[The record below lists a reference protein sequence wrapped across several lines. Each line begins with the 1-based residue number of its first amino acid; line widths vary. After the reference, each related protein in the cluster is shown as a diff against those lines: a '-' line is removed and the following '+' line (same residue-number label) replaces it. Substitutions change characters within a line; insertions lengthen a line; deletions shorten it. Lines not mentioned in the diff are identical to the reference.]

1 MLGPYIFK
9 EYNLGTGEMV
19 QQLKTLA
26 AVLEDQV
33 SVPSTYSQ
41 MSVTP
46 VPGVLIPLQA
56 STGTRFKCGIRTNK
70 TPIRVN
76 TSS

>member
-1 MLGPYIFK
+1 MLGPHIFK
-9 EYNLGTGEMV
+9 KYNLGTGEMV
-19 QQLKTLA
+19 RQLKTLA

-33 SVPSTYSQ
+33 SIPSTYFQ
-41 MSVTP
+41 MSATP
-46 VPGVLIPLQA
+46 VPGDLIPLQA
-56 STGTRFKCGIRTNK
+56 STGTRFESGIHTSE